1 LKGCK
6 PLFEK
11 LKNALGSAIEKITKK
26 ELNEKNLSNVLWDLQ
41 VSLISNDVGYDAAE
55 KIVED
60 VKEKILGVKIGRF
73 EDVKKFVRSAIED
86 SMKGIIEGVGQI
98 DLLEVLKEKRK
109 RGEPLVL
116 LFVGINGTG
125 KTTTIAKFAKFFM
138 DRGYKV
144 VMAASDTF
152 RSGSIEQVRKHA
164 ENVGARIIT
173 HDYGSDS
180 AAVAYDAIAHAKARG
195 YDVVLIDTAGR
206 MQTDRN
212 LMDELKKIKRVSEPD
227 LTILVVD
234 ALTGNDA
241 VSQAMIFDENV
252 GIDAIVLT
260 KVDADEKGGVALT
273 VIYSVKKPII
283 FVGTGQGYDDLE
295 PFSPEFFLRRVFQ

>member
-1 LKGCK
+1 R
-6 PLFEK
+6 
-11 LKNALGSAIEKITKK
+11 
-26 ELNEKNLSNVLWDLQ
+26 V
-41 VSLISNDVGYDAAE
+41 
-55 KIVED
+55 
-60 VKEKILGVKIGRF
+60 
-73 EDVKKFVRSAIED
+73 
-86 SMKGIIEGVGQI
+86 
-98 DLLEVLKEKRK
+98 
-109 RGEPLVL
+109 
-116 LFVGINGTG
+116 
-125 KTTTIAKFAKFFM
+125 
-138 DRGYKV
+138 
-144 VMAASDTF
+144 
-152 RSGSIEQVRKHA
+152 
-164 ENVGARIIT
+164 IT
-173 HDYGSDS
+173 HEYGSDS

-241 VSQAMIFDENV
+241 VSQAINFDENV

-273 VIYSVKKPII
+273 VVYSVKKPII

-295 PFSPEFFLRRVFQ
+295 PFSPEFFLRRVFR

>member
-1 LKGCK
+1 M
-6 PLFEK
+6 FEK
-11 LKNALGSAIEKITKK
+11 LKNALSSAVEKITKK
-26 ELNEKNLSNVLWDLQ
+26 ELNEKNLSNVLWELQ
-41 VSLISNDVGYDAAE
+41 VSLISNDVGYDAAR

-60 VKEKILGVKIGRF
+60 VKGRILGVKVGRF
-73 EDVKKFVRSAIED
+73 EDVKKFVRDAIEE
-86 SMKGIIEGVGQI
+86 SMKEIIEGVSRI
-98 DLLEVLKEKRK
+98 DLLEILKEKR
-109 RGEPLVL
+109 REGEPLVL

-138 DRGYKV
+138 DGGYKV

-152 RSGSIEQVRKHA
+152 RSGSIEQVKKHA
-164 ENVGARIIT
+164 ERVGARVIT
-173 HDYGSDS
+173 HEYGSDS

-241 VSQAMIFDENV
+241 VSQAINFDENV

-273 VIYSVKKPII
+273 VVYSVKKPII

-295 PFSPEFFLRRVFQ
+295 PFSPEFFLRRVFR